1 MRGQQ
6 LALNTSHNRSIWF
19 RNRLQARYPS
29 SESKSYLSSCLCFKC
44 SDIITV
50 FSSKRKSEVRLNSSI
65 SVSGRGGAVCALFG
79 ISLGNSNSSSDK
91 YYAFFPL
98 TLDFLIK
105 KCCRKSVQLTLR
117 CHSHLVH
124 CLCCC
129 TDSSASGLDRL
140 PKIKLEKSNFWP
152 RRK

>member
-6 LALNTSHNRSIWF
+6 LALKTSHNRSIWF

-105 KCCRKSVQLTLR
+105 NVVGSLCNLLFAVILILFTACVVVQIVQLVAWTAYR
-117 CHSHLVH
+117 
-124 CLCCC
+124 
-129 TDSSASGLDRL
+129 
-140 PKIKLEKSNFWP
+140 KLS
-152 RRK
+152 